1 MAEIHAGRF
10 DLILHSFSG
19 DSSGFPATPILAR
32 VGERVKMAR
41 PGFWNP
47 CLSSGSDDENDPQ
60 SNGKKKSKAPIKKT
74 RTNKDAIKNP
84 ADILSDQ
91 DDTKSD
97 KSDDDEVIKPTK
109 SRSKRFVSDDVEKEA
124 EDEAMEDDVIEDSPE
139 PKSPPK
145 RKRAAKKSKKEKTK
159 KKRKSE
165 SDDDEFDPGSDGSSD
180 GSGSDEFSDENISDS
195 DFMPGEDGEDGEDGA

>member
-1 MAEIHAGRF
+1 M
-10 DLILHSFSG
+10 
-19 DSSGFPATPILAR
+19 
-32 VGERVKMAR
+32 KMAR

-47 CLSSGSDDENDPQ
+47 CLSSGSDDENEPQ

-109 SRSKRFVSDDVEKEA
+109 SRSKRFVSDDVEKEPD
-124 EDEAMEDDVIEDSPE
+124 DEAMEDDVIEDSPE

-165 SDDDEFDPGSDGSSD
+165 SDDEFDPGSDGSSD

-195 DFMPGEDGEDGEDGA
+195 DFMPGEVLGDGTESDRDGIGGVDDQDACGDADGTGGVVDDGRDDW